1 MVRKKNVHKL
11 LFICLT
17 LIVLFFHQI
26 IFLDY
31 LNFGK
36 FHFDFQSTLSR
47 LIFGKIWFFKNGLS
61 VPWFTPHICCGLPFY
76 ADAESEYYSLTQ
88 LLFIIFK
95 PLTSF
100 KVLFF
105 IYSLVAFFGSFLLIR
120 KIFQLSYSASLVG
133 STLFLYNDF
142 FIFHFMSG
150 HFSFAP
156 FIFIPIYFYYCCRAY
171 DFKNDKIKSFFYLSI
186 ASLIFALLCH
196 SGGSRILPIVMMSLF
211 FMTMLHINKFNEP
224 KIIIFIFLATF
235 IGLMISSS
243 KIYSALSFI
252 WSMPR
257 DSQPLYFN
265 SLIDFFKTTL
275 NMFFFIP
282 YEDLYYNL
290 SGSIWKLGMEEMS
303 LNVSVIPVIIFLIY
317 LRNIQNPFTKNK
329 FSNISI
335 YLSIVMILIIFLSS
349 FSNTLIGNFIVNLP
363 ILNLDWVTIRMFS
376 SLIIPICL
384 VSSMMFDKI
393 NFKYLKS
400 ILILFLGIIVF
411 QNFIFDKNELKKR
424 FEHNLDN
431 FINFEVNF
439 ENIND
444 IKIDKITAEV
454 GIDGSYQGRSS
465 HESFLKNISTAFCY
479 FPILGYNL
487 ENLKPIVK
495 DLKYD
500 KNFLAKLD
508 NGNIIKIEE
517 GNPLDLN
524 NGSFNFVNPSCYI
537 NPKKNDCEKNFL
549 FKQDNKQELIN
560 FLNYKKFNFN
570 QLYVQIFFNYI
581 SVITLIFLIGF
592 NLFYLTRIIF
602 KKDKKKPQ

>member
-1 MVRKKNVHKL
+1 M
-11 LFICLT
+11 
-17 LIVLFFHQI
+17 
-26 IFLDY
+26 
-31 LNFGK
+31 
-36 FHFDFQSTLSR
+36 
-47 LIFGKIWFFKNGLS
+47 IFGKIWFFKNGLS

-156 FIFIPIYFYYCCRAY
+156 FIFIPIYFYYCCKAY

-393 NFKYLKS
+393 NFRYLKS
-400 ILILFLGIIVF
+400 ILILFLGIVVF
-411 QNFIFDKNELKKR
+411 QNFIFDKDELKK
-424 FEHNLDN
+424 
-431 FINFEVNF
+431 
-439 ENIND
+439 
-444 IKIDKITAEV
+444 
-454 GIDGSYQGRSS
+454 
-465 HESFLKNISTAFCY
+465 
-479 FPILGYNL
+479 
-487 ENLKPIVK
+487 
-495 DLKYD
+495 
-500 KNFLAKLD
+500 
-508 NGNIIKIEE
+508 
-517 GNPLDLN
+517 DLN
-524 NGSFNFVNPSCYI
+524 TI
-537 NPKKNDCEKNFL
+537 
-549 FKQDNKQELIN
+549 
-560 FLNYKKFNFN
+560 
-570 QLYVQIFFNYI
+570 
-581 SVITLIFLIGF
+581 
-592 NLFYLTRIIF
+592 
-602 KKDKKKPQ
+602 